1 MRLID
6 ADALYKNLGFAEE
19 CKDCDHQYN
28 SVFCESSTWQ
38 VVCDAIYEA
47 PTVYA
52 VPRWIPCEEKL
63 PNEDEIIYN
72 GVVIDGERRLSDRVL
87 AINHNGFIRAGYFI
101 KSCKPHKYNGKGAKN
116 KYSEPLVSCW
126 EFGEHYMSDPSNLVC
141 GCGFDAVA
149 WMPLPDPYEG
159 ERKDDE

>member
-1 MRLID
+1 MRPID

-52 VPRWIPCEEKL
+52 VPRWIPCEERL
-63 PNEDEIIYN
+63 PDNESVVLVTDNNGHIRHAFYDEECDWFGTY
-72 GVVIDGERRLSDRVL
+72 EESMT
-87 AINHNGFIRAGYFI
+87 IRAI
-101 KSCKPHKYNGKGAKN
+101 
-116 KYSEPLVSCW
+116 
-126 EFGEHYMSDPSNLVC
+126 
-141 GCGFDAVA
+141 A
-149 WMPLPDPYEG
+149 WMPLPEPYDV
-159 ERKDDE
+159 ERKDDEVHKNG

>member
-47 PTVYA
+47 PTIDA
-52 VPRWIPCEEKL
+52 VPVVRCNDCKHFKSKTENTGICDGGFCHAP
-63 PNEDEIIYN
+63 
-72 GVVIDGERRLSDRVL
+72 VHVAVID
-87 AINHNGFIRAGYFI
+87 F
-101 KSCKPHKYNGKGAKN
+101 C
-116 KYSEPLVSCW
+116 
-126 EFGEHYMSDPSNLVC
+126 
-141 GCGFDAVA
+141 
-149 WMPLPDPYEG
+149 PYG
-159 ERKDDE
+159 ERKDHE